1 MLRKYIR
8 DPLHVVNFDDLHVEE
23 DVSYVVKPVRILDT
37 KEQILRQGKIQLV
50 KVEWRS
56 GSHEELTW
64 EREDMMRQKFPEL
77 FGGSGMCLFLL

>member
-1 MLRKYIR
+1 M
-8 DPLHVVNFDDLHVEE
+8 VNFDNLHVEE
-23 DVSYVVKPVRILDT
+23 DASYVVKPVQILDS
-37 KEQILRQGKIQLV
+37 KEQILRRKRIWLV

-77 FGGSGMCLFLL
+77 FGYSGMYLSFM